1 MTDVLQAKRFM
12 QLFRGYSAAYGTYDP
27 RKLGGS
33 GKQKPSYLTK
43 KQTYSTQEF
52 LAHLNGSSPIGIYP
66 LDDQELV
73 SFAAIALTVPNTRL
87 TETEVMPRS
96 IKKSRKAV
104 ASR

>member
-73 SFAAIALTVPNTRL
+73 SFAAFTFDFVRKDT
-87 TETEVMPRS
+87 S
-96 IKKSRKAV
+96 IFFLLKR
-104 ASR
+104 